1 MPMPDFNHVLPS
13 GTVVICTLK
22 IDNKL
27 PVMETTLIQGKKA
40 AGTASKK
47 AAALAIMDGN
57 EAAVY
62 VAYKTSEVCAIYPI
76 TPSSAMG
83 EFADEWSS
91 DLKENIFGEVPK
103 IIEMQSEAGA
113 AGAIHGALQGGAL
126 ASTFTCSQ
134 GLLLMIPNM
143 YKIAGELTPTV
154 FHIAA
159 RSLATHALSI
169 FGDHSDV
176 MAVRSTGFAMLFGNS
191 VQQAH
196 DMAMIATAATLRSSI
211 PFLNIFD
218 GFRTSHEL
226 NEADILPDDIIK
238 QMIDVNDVARHRH
251 RALNPENPFI
261 RGTAQNPDV
270 YFQSREACNEYH
282 WKVPD
287 IVESTMQKFEQLTGR
302 AYKLFEYYGHAQA
315 ENIIIIMGSGSGA
328 VQETVDYLNSKG
340 EKTGYL
346 HVHLYRPFSVKH
358 FISALPKT
366 VKHIAVL
373 DRCKETGAIGEPLYM
388 DVINALHSGW
398 DGAIPTVIGGRYGL
412 ASKEFNPGMVKAVFD
427 ELKKDKPKNSF
438 SIGIE
443 DDVTH
448 KSLSYDKQFSL
459 EDQHLFRGLFFGL
472 GADGTVSANKNT
484 IKIIGD
490 VTNNHVQGYF
500 VYDSKKSGSL
510 TVSHLRFSEKP
521 IMSTYL
527 INSANF
533 VACHHFQYLQKYDIL
548 KDAQHGATFLL
559 NAPFA
564 TEDVWHNL
572 PKNIQEEIIEKQLK
586 LYVINASK
594 VAKETGMG
602 SRINSIL
609 QTCFFAISNVI
620 PKEEAISYI
629 KKAIKKS
636 YGRKGEAVV
645 QKNYDAVDKT
655 LENLSLIDYTSLSVG
670 NKESEPAI
678 TGNAPDFVQQVLAK
692 IIAGDGDNLP
702 VSAFPADGT
711 YPSATTRYEKRNIAE
726 QVPVWDPSLCSQ
738 CGKCF
743 FVCPHAAIR
752 PKVYSNDLLKDAP
765 DFFKHIAPV
774 GKEFFKETE
783 SYTLQVA
790 VEDCTGCNLCVEVC
804 PIESKTQPGHKAI
817 NMQDVLP
824 LKETEKQ
831 NWDFFIGLPDIDRTR
846 INRSTVKGSQ
856 LLEPLFEFSGAC
868 SGCGETPYLKLLT
881 QLFGDRMIVANAT
894 GCSSIFGGNL
904 PTTPWS
910 KNAQGLGPAWA
921 NSLFEDNAEFGL
933 GIKLA
938 TDMKRNYGISLLKT
952 LREEVGAELT
962 DTILGNVEANETE
975 IIQQR
980 KNVNELKSR
989 LQEINKPEARL
1000 LYQVAEFLEH
1010 KSMWIVG
1017 GDGWAYDIGFSGLDH
1032 VLSTGENVNI
1042 LVLDTEV
1049 YSNTGGQKSKSSP
1062 IGASAKFSIKGKT
1075 TGKKDLAMQ
1084 AIAHGTAFVAEIA
1097 MGANDVHALRTILEA
1112 EAYPGPSIIIAY
1124 SHCIAHGYDMC
1135 HGLDQQDLAVKT
1147 GYWPLFRYNPMK
1159 EQGQRFVLDSKEPSL
1174 PLDEFLYNE
1183 NRFATIKN
1191 NDPVRATEFL
1201 SLANEGMKQRWQ
1213 RIQALKAL

>member
-1 MPMPDFNHVLPS
+1 
-13 GTVVICTLK
+13 
-22 IDNKL
+22 
-27 PVMETTLIQGKKA
+27 MENAIAQSKTEGVT
-40 AGTASKK
+40 SKK
-47 AAALAIMDGN
+47 ASAFTIMDGN
-57 EAAVY
+57 EAAVRI
-62 VAYKTSEVCAIYPI
+62 AYKTSEVCAIYPI
-76 TPSSAMG
+76 TPSSNMG
-83 EFADEWSS
+83 EWADEWSS
-91 DLKENIFGEVPK
+91 DNKENIFGEVPK

-159 RSLATHALSI
+159 RALATHALSI

-176 MAVRSTGFAMLFGNS
+176 MAVRSTGFAMLFGNN
-191 VQQAH
+191 VQEAH

-226 NEADILPDDIIK
+226 NEVTVIPDEIIK

-282 WKVPD
+282 WKVPG
-287 IVESTMQKFEQLTGR
+287 IVEATMQQFEQLTGR
-302 AYKLFEYYGHAQA
+302 AYKLFEYYGHAEA
-315 ENIIIIMGSGSGA
+315 DRIIIIMGSGAGA
-328 VQETVDYLNSKG
+328 VHETVDYLNSKG

-346 HVHLYRPFSVKH
+346 QVHLYRPFSVKH
-358 FISALPKT
+358 FINVLPAT
-366 VKHIAVL
+366 VKKIAVL
-373 DRCKETGAIGEPLYM
+373 DRCKETGAIGEPLFM
-388 DVINALHSGW
+388 DVINALHAGW
-398 DGAIPTVIGGRYGL
+398 EHPMPTVIGGRYGL
-412 ASKEFNPGMVKAVFD
+412 ASKEFNPGMVKAVFE
-427 ELKKDKPKNSF
+427 ELEKDQPKKGF
-438 SIGIE
+438 TVGIN
-443 DDVTH
+443 DDVTLT
-448 KSLSYDKQFSL
+448 SLLYDKTFSL
-459 EDQHLFRGLFFGL
+459 EDQHQFRGLFFGL

-484 IKIIGD
+484 IKIMGD
-490 VTNNHVQGYF
+490 VTDMHLQGYF

-521 IMSTYL
+521 IQSTYL

-533 VACHHFQYLQKYDIL
+533 IACHHFQYLEKYDIL

-564 TEDVWHNL
+564 NEAVWHNL
-572 PKNIQEEIIEKQLK
+572 PRTIQEEIKEKQLK

-609 QTCFFAISNVI
+609 QTCFFAISNVM
-620 PKEEAISYI
+620 PREQAIG
-629 KKAIKKS
+629 AIKAAIRKS
-636 YGRKGEAVV
+636 YGRKGEQVV
-645 QKNYDAVDKT
+645 QKNFDAVDKT
-655 LENLSLIDYTSLSVG
+655 LENLSLIDYSQYAVG
-670 NKESEPAI
+670 TKEIEPAI
-678 TGNAPDFVQQVLAK
+678 YGDAPDFVQQVLAK
-692 IIAGDGDNLP
+692 IIAGEGDDLP
-702 VSAFPADGT
+702 VSVFPADGA
-711 YPSATTRYEKRNIAE
+711 YPSATTKYEKRNIAE
-726 QVPVWDPSLCSQ
+726 QVPVWDASLCSQ

-752 PKVYSNDLLKDAP
+752 PKVYSNDLLVDAP
-765 DFFKHIAPV
+765 DFFKHTAPI
-774 GKEFFKETE
+774 GKEFFKDSE

-804 PIESKTQPGHKAI
+804 PIESKTEPGHKAI

-824 LKETEKQ
+824 LKTTEKQ
-831 NWDFFIGLPDIDRTR
+831 NWDFFISLPDIDRTR
-846 INRSTVKGSQ
+846 INRGTVKGSQ
-856 LLEPLFEFSGAC
+856 MLEPLFEFSGAC

-938 TDMKRNYGISLLKT
+938 TDMKRNYGISLLKG
-952 LREEVGAELT
+952 LRDEVGTELA
-962 DTILGNVEANETE
+962 DAIMNNVEATE
-975 IIQQR
+975 AEVIQQR
-980 KNVNELKSR
+980 VNVNALKTI
-989 LQEINKPEARL
+989 LKGIEKPAARL

-1049 YSNTGGQKSKSSP
+1049 YSNTGGQKSKSTP
-1062 IGASAKFSIKGKT
+1062 IGASAKYSMKGKT

-1084 AIAHGTAFVAEIA
+1084 AIAHGTAFVAEIS
-1097 MGANDVHALRTILEA
+1097 MGANDVHALKTILEA
-1112 EAYPGPSIIIAY
+1112 EAFPGPSIIIAY
-1124 SHCIAHGYDMC
+1124 SHCIAHGYDLC
-1135 HGLDQQDLAVKT
+1135 HGLDQQTNAVKS
-1147 GYWPLFRYNPMK
+1147 GYWPLFRYNPLK
-1159 EQGQRFVLDSKEPSL
+1159 EQGKRFVLDSKDPSI
-1174 PLDEFLYNE
+1174 PLEDFLYHE

-1191 NDPVRATEFL
+1191 NYPEKATEFL
-1201 SLANEGMKQRWQ
+1201 ELANEGMKQRWD

>member
-1 MPMPDFNHVLPS
+1 
-13 GTVVICTLK
+13 
-22 IDNKL
+22 
-27 PVMETTLIQGKKA
+27 METAIEKDTLSAPAQK
-40 AGTASKK
+40 SHS
-47 AAALAIMDGN
+47 LEVMDGN
-57 EAAVY
+57 QAAVHI
-62 VAYKTSEVCAIYPI
+62 AYKTSEVCAIYPI
-76 TPSSAMG
+76 TPSSPMG

-191 VQQAH
+191 PQQAH
-196 DMAMIATAATLRSSI
+196 DMAMIATASTLKSSI

-226 NEADILPDDIIK
+226 NEVEIIPDEIIK
-238 QMIDVNDVARHRH
+238 QMIDMEAVARHRH

-270 YFQSREACNEYH
+270 FFQSREACNQYH
-282 WKVPD
+282 WNVPD
-287 IVESTMQKFEQLTGR
+287 IVEEMMEKFESLTGR
-302 AYKLFEYYGHAQA
+302 SYKLFDYYGDPKA
-315 ENIIIIMGSGSGA
+315 ERVIIIMGSGAGA
-328 VQETVDYLNSKG
+328 VQETVDYLNNQG
-340 EKTGYL
+340 EKVGVL
-346 HVHLYRPFSVKH
+346 EVHLYRPFSLKH
-358 FISALPKT
+358 FIATLPAT
-366 VKHIAVL
+366 VGHIAVL
-373 DRCKETGAIGEPLYM
+373 DRCKEPNAIGEPLYM
-388 DVINALHSGW
+388 DVVNALSVNEEKRN
-398 DGAIPTVIGGRYGL
+398 IKIIGGRYGL
-412 ASKEFNPGMVKAVFD
+412 SSKEFTPGMVKAIFD
-427 ELKKDKPKNSF
+427 ELKKERPKNSF
-438 SIGIE
+438 TIGIE

-448 KSLSYDKQFSL
+448 TSLSYDKRFSL

-484 IKIIGD
+484 IKIIGEETED
-490 VTNNHVQGYF
+490 HVQGYF

-510 TVSHLRFSEKP
+510 TVSHLRFSHKP
-521 IMSTYL
+521 VRSTYL

-533 VACHHFQYLQKYDIL
+533 VACHHFHYLEKYDIL
-548 KDAQHGATFLL
+548 KDVEDGATFLL
-559 NAPFA
+559 NAPFP
-564 TEDVWHNL
+564 TGEVWNHL
-572 PKNIQEEIIEKQLK
+572 PKKIQEEIVHKQLK

-609 QTCFFAISNVI
+609 QTCFFAISNVM
-620 PKEEAISYI
+620 PKEEAIAYI
-629 KKAIKKS
+629 KKAIRKS

-645 QKNYDAVDKT
+645 QKNFDAVDKT
-655 LENLSLIDYTSLSVG
+655 LDNLSLIDYTTYSIG
-670 NKESEPAI
+670 TKEIEPAVSKD
-678 TGNAPDFVQQVLAK
+678 APDFVQKVLAK
-692 IIAGDGDNLP
+692 IIAGEGDELP

-711 YPSATTRYEKRNIAE
+711 YPSATTKYEKRNIAE
-726 QVPVWDPSLCSQ
+726 QVPVWDADLCSQ
-738 CGKCF
+738 CGKCY

-752 PKVYSNDLLKDAP
+752 PKVYSNELLKDAP
-765 DFFKHIAPV
+765 AFFKHTAPV
-774 GKEFFKETE
+774 GKEFFKDQE
-783 SYTLQVA
+783 SYTLQVS

-817 NMQDVLP
+817 NMQEVMP
-824 LKETEKQ
+824 LKETEKE
-831 NWDFFIGLPDIDRTR
+831 NWEFFIGLPDIDRTR
-846 INRSTVKGSQ
+846 VNRSTVKGSQ

-904 PTTPWS
+904 PTTPWA
-910 KNAQGLGPAWA
+910 KNDEGLGPAWA

-933 GIKLA
+933 GLKLA
-938 TDMKRNYGISLLKT
+938 TDKKREYAISLLKS
-952 LREEVGAELT
+952 LSDEVGNELAEAILT
-962 DTILGNVEANETE
+962 NVEATE
-975 IIQQR
+975 AEVITQR
-980 KNVNELKSR
+980 KNVNQLKAI
-989 LQEINKPEARL
+989 LKTIDKPNAKL
-1000 LYQVAEFLEH
+1000 LAQVAGFLEH
-1010 KSMWIVG
+1010 KSVWIVG

-1032 VLSTGENVNI
+1032 VLSTGENINI

-1062 IGASAKFSIKGKT
+1062 LGASAKFSVKGKT

-1084 AIAHGTAFVAEIA
+1084 AIAHGNAYVAEIA
-1097 MGANDVHALRTILEA
+1097 MGANDVHALKTILEA

-1135 HGLDQQDLAVKT
+1135 HGIDQQNLAVKS
-1147 GYWPLFRYNPMK
+1147 GYWPLFRFNPLN
-1159 EQGQRFVLDSKEPSL
+1159 EQGKRFTLDSKDPSV
-1174 PLDEFLYNE
+1174 PLDEFMYHE

-1191 NDPVRATEFL
+1191 NYPDKAHEFL
-1201 SLANEGMKQRWQ
+1201 DQANEGIKHRWEK
-1213 RIQALKAL
+1213 INALKSL

>member
-1 MPMPDFNHVLPS
+1 
-13 GTVVICTLK
+13 
-22 IDNKL
+22 
-27 PVMETTLIQGKKA
+27 MENAIAQSKTEGVTPKKA
-40 AGTASKK
+40 SAFT
-47 AAALAIMDGN
+47 IMDGN
-57 EAAVY
+57 EAAVRI
-62 VAYKTSEVCAIYPI
+62 AYKTSEVCAIYPI
-76 TPSSAMG
+76 TPSSNMG
-83 EFADEWSS
+83 EWADEWSS
-91 DLKENIFGEVPK
+91 DNKENIFGEVPK

-159 RSLATHALSI
+159 RALATHALSI

-176 MAVRSTGFAMLFGNS
+176 MAVRSTGFAMLFGNN
-191 VQQAH
+191 VQEAH

-226 NEADILPDDIIK
+226 NEVAVIPDEIIK

-282 WKVPD
+282 WKVPG
-287 IVESTMQKFEQLTGR
+287 IVEATMQQFEQLTGR
-302 AYKLFEYYGHAQA
+302 AYKLFEYYGHAEA
-315 ENIIIIMGSGSGA
+315 DRIIIIMGSGAGA
-328 VQETVDYLNSKG
+328 VHETVDYLNSKG

-346 HVHLYRPFSVKH
+346 QVHLYRPFSVKH
-358 FISALPKT
+358 FINVLPAT
-366 VKHIAVL
+366 VKKIAVL
-373 DRCKETGAIGEPLYM
+373 DRCKETGAIGEPLFM
-388 DVINALHSGW
+388 DVINALHAGW
-398 DGAIPTVIGGRYGL
+398 EHAMPTVIGGRYGL
-412 ASKEFNPGMVKAVFD
+412 ASKEFNPGMVKAVFE
-427 ELKKDKPKNSF
+427 ELEKDQPKKGF
-438 SIGIE
+438 TVGII
-443 DDVTH
+443 DDVTLT
-448 KSLSYDKQFSL
+448 SLLYDKSFSL
-459 EDQHLFRGLFFGL
+459 EDQHQFRGLFFGL

-484 IKIIGD
+484 IKIMGD
-490 VTNNHVQGYF
+490 VTDMHLQGYF

-521 IMSTYL
+521 IQSTYL

-533 VACHHFQYLQKYDIL
+533 IACHHFQYLEKYDIL

-564 TEDVWHNL
+564 NEEVWHNL
-572 PKNIQEEIIEKQLK
+572 PRTIQEEIKEKQLK

-609 QTCFFAISNVI
+609 QTCFFAISNVM
-620 PKEEAISYI
+620 PKEQAIG
-629 KKAIKKS
+629 AIKAAIRKS
-636 YGRKGEAVV
+636 YGRKGEQVV
-645 QKNYDAVDKT
+645 QKNFDAVDKT
-655 LENLSLIDYTSLSVG
+655 LENLSLIDYSQYAVG
-670 NKESEPAI
+670 TKEIEPAI
-678 TGNAPDFVQQVLAK
+678 YGDAPDFVQQVLAK
-692 IIAGDGDNLP
+692 IIAGEGDDLP
-702 VSAFPADGT
+702 VSVFPADGA
-711 YPSATTRYEKRNIAE
+711 YPSATTKYEKRNIAE
-726 QVPVWDPSLCSQ
+726 QVPVWDASLCSQ

-752 PKVYSNDLLKDAP
+752 PKVYSNDLLVDAP
-765 DFFKHIAPV
+765 GFFKHTAPI
-774 GKEFFKETE
+774 GKEFFKDTE

-804 PIESKTQPGHKAI
+804 PIESKTEPGHKAI

-824 LKETEKQ
+824 LKATEKQ
-831 NWDFFIGLPDIDRTR
+831 NWDFFISLPDIDRTR

-856 LLEPLFEFSGAC
+856 MLEPLFEFSGAC

-938 TDMKRNYGISLLKT
+938 TDMKRNYGISLLKG
-952 LREEVGAELT
+952 LRDEVGTELA
-962 DTILGNVEANETE
+962 DAIINNVEATE
-975 IIQQR
+975 AEVIQQR
-980 KNVNELKSR
+980 VNVNALKTI
-989 LQEINKPEARL
+989 LKGIEKPAARL

-1049 YSNTGGQKSKSSP
+1049 YSNTGGQKSKSTP
-1062 IGASAKFSIKGKT
+1062 IGASAKYSMKGKT

-1084 AIAHGTAFVAEIA
+1084 AIAHGTAFVAEIS
-1097 MGANDVHALRTILEA
+1097 MGANDVHALKTILEA
-1112 EAYPGPSIIIAY
+1112 EAFPGPSIIIAY

-1135 HGLDQQDLAVKT
+1135 HGLDQQSNAVKS
-1147 GYWPLFRYNPMK
+1147 GYWPLFRYNPLK
-1159 EQGQRFVLDSKEPSL
+1159 EQGKRFVLDSKDPSI
-1174 PLDEFLYNE
+1174 PLEDFLYHE

-1191 NDPVRATEFL
+1191 NYPEKATEFL
-1201 SLANEGMKQRWQ
+1201 ELANEGMKQRWD